1 MRRRAEGFTLVELLV
16 ASSVLVALLAA
27 LGSLFVSSSRAYESN
42 RGASSAAANLRSAV
56 HALRYDVSMAGF
68 RGLDGDAAE
77 REIVT
82 PLVVTLAGAD
92 VTNDSSWPIAE
103 ITARFVET
111 RYTQGAPTVRE
122 VTYRVRNGALE
133 RREGADG
140 AYVVIAAGIARRPHW
155 PRPAHRLPP
164 RDGRASRGPQRVAP
178 QPAMMKRDVMSNT
191 TNPTTITSTDRRRG
205 IALISVFCS
214 SWRRSWRSA
223 LGRWCSRTR
232 TSS

>member
-1 MRRRAEGFTLVELLV
+1 MRRRADGFTLVELLV

-140 AYVVIAAGIARRPHW
+140 AYVVIAAGIVDLRLVRYRREGTTTAAPSAAVPADLTGLDLRIVYRHGTAERAEDLSVSLLN
-155 PRPAHRLPP
+155 RP
-164 RDGRASRGPQRVAP
+164 
-178 QPAMMKRDVMSNT
+178 
-191 TNPTTITSTDRRRG
+191 
-205 IALISVFCS
+205 
-214 SWRRSWRSA
+214 
-223 LGRWCSRTR
+223 
-232 TSS
+232 